1 MKKSI
6 IASATAML
14 LSMGIFAGSASAAS
28 PYGTWKRPNGTTAKV
43 WKCGGKMCAKVISGK
58 NAGFTMFRGLKKTG
72 GNVWKGDMKHPKM
85 GTLFTFNGTVKLRG
99 RSMSVNGCMI
109 GGSMCDAETWR
120 KR

>member
-1 MKKSI
+1 MGTV
-6 IASATAML
+6 AFLATGL
-14 LSMGIFAGSASAAS
+14 LSTTAFAAS
-28 PYGTWKRPNGTTAKV
+28 PYGSWKRPNGSVVKV
-43 WKCGGKMCAKVISGK
+43 WNCAKKMCAKVVSGK
-58 NAGFTMFRGLKKTG
+58 GAGFTMFRGLKKAG

-99 RSMSVNGCMI
+99 RSMHVNGCMI